1 MPGWKLGGMLTDQSV
16 THWIGELKAGNEHA
30 LEPLWQRYFHRL
42 VGLASHRLAELPR
55 LPADGEDV
63 ALSAFN
69 SFYQGL
75 KRGHF
80 PVLDDRD
87 NLWRVLVTLTARKA
101 ARVVRDERTDKRGG
115 GLVVG
120 ESGVAL
126 PGMPAWQGFEQLISS
141 EPTPEF
147 AAMVG
152 DECRRLLQ
160 QLPDEEQRNVALLKM
175 EGYTSEEISQRIG
188 RSLATIERKLKV
200 IRTVWESCS

>member
-1 MPGWKLGGMLTDQSV
+1 MSVDQLDQSV
-16 THWIGELKAGNEHA
+16 THWIGELKAGNEQA
-30 LEPLWQRYFHRL
+30 LEPLWERYFHRL
-42 VGLASHRLAELPR
+42 VGLASHRLGDIPR

-75 KRGHF
+75 MRGHF
-80 PVLDDRD
+80 PVLDDRN

-101 ARVVRDERTDKRGG
+101 ARIVRDERAEKRGG
-115 GLVVG
+115 GHVIS
-120 ESGVAL
+120 EPSGDLNSAFE
-126 PGMPAWQGFEQLISS
+126 WRGFHQLISS

-160 QLPDEEQRNVALLKM
+160 QLPEAQQRDVALLKM
-175 EGYTSEEISQRIG
+175 EGYTSEEIATRLG
-188 RSLATIERKLKV
+188 CSLATIERKLKV